1 MAKNDDSTGVS
12 LSTNDGVD
20 SGIFGPGPATI
31 ATARFTEFQYHKP
44 GQKQNEP
51 PRGAKANLLLVTYK
65 REDEED
71 RRQPY
76 GCGNGWSVGPKGLRL
91 IPKNGQSGLPKTC
104 NTFYL
109 LESLEA
115 AGMPSD
121 WLKSV
126 DQLDGLQVV
135 LVLKPIERNFKD
147 RDKDDKRPNSSSLLV
162 IDEVIDPP
170 WESGG
175 KKKSKKKD
183 DDDEDEAPAKGK
195 KKPAADDDDDDDENE
210 KPAKGKAAKGK
221 KDDDDDDDNKDDDAE
236 AVTEEAVET
245 LIELL
250 QDTDPIKVAKL
261 EDLAKAALKGNP
273 QKNVIAARCVED
285 DFLDLERGW
294 SYDAKK
300 GTVSAD

>member
-31 ATARFTEFQYHKP
+31 VTARFTEFQYHKP

-76 GCGNGWSVGPKGLRL
+76 GCGNGWRVGPKGLSL

-121 WLKSV
+121 WLKTV

-183 DDDEDEAPAKGK
+183 DDDEDDAPAKGK
-195 KKPAADDDDDDDENE
+195 KKPAADDDD
-210 KPAKGKAAKGK
+210 
-221 KDDDDDDDNKDDDAE
+221 KDDDAE